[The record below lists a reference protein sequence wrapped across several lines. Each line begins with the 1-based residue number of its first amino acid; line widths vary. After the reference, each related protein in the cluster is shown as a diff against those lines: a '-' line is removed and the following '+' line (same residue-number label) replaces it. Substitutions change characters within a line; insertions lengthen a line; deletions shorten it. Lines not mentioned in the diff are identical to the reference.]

1 MAPDRQ
7 DSCKNRRQTGPLPSG
22 ECPLQ
27 SGPAVLRKDGR
38 SYLADHAEY
47 DGRAVAATVR
57 LRHRDLLGERLYPP
71 RSIVWPIT
79 RVEVEWLGTE
89 R

>member
-7 DSCKNRRQTGPLPSG
+7 DSRESRRQTGPLPPG
-22 ECPLQ
+22 ECPPQ

-38 SYLADHAEY
+38 SYLTDHAEY

-57 LRHRDLLGERLYPP
+57 LRHRDLLGERLYPS
-71 RSIVWPIT
+71 RSIVWPIAM
-79 RVEVEWLGTE
+79 VEVEWLGTE